1 MEKESTPEAPAVRLP
16 VDAMARDS
24 LRHHGVT
31 TSASAAQHAAAY
43 NPFQTPVNDLG
54 LTSASQPSFSAP
66 DASRTSYV
74 LPAQPVTSGASQTSL
89 TNKPPPL
96 SMTSL
101 SAPLSVK
108 TQSTSP
114 RSNSPLLTSSSLR
127 DVQRAASDQQLLT
140 QQRHNQQQQHQQHY
154 MQGQHVG
161 QSSLLAPL
169 SPSLPVFQTSA
180 AVASSSSSAQSA
192 HGGGQPG
199 FSGATRHTQQ
209 SASSI
214 LKDVLQQ

>member
-66 DASRTSYV
+66 DASRTSHV
-74 LPAQPVTSGASQTSL
+74 LPAQSVTSGSSQTSF

-101 SAPLSVK
+101 SAPLSVQ

-127 DVQRAASDQQLLT
+127 DVQRVASEQLLT
-140 QQRHNQQQQHQQHY
+140 QQRHQQQHYQQQLHN
-154 MQGQHVG
+154 VG

-180 AVASSSSSAQSA
+180 AVTLSSSSAQSA
-192 HGGGQPG
+192 PGGGQPG
-199 FSGATRHTQQ
+199 FSGVSRPTQQ

>member
-16 VDAMARDS
+16 VDAMVRDS
-24 LRHHGVT
+24 LRQHGVT
-31 TSASAAQHAAAY
+31 TSTSAAQHAAAY

-54 LTSASQPSFSAP
+54 LTSALQPSFSAP
-66 DASRTSYV
+66 DASRTSHV
-74 LPAQPVTSGASQTSL
+74 LPAQSATSGSSQTRF
-89 TNKPPPL
+89 TNKPPPPL

-101 SAPLSVK
+101 SAPLNVQ

-127 DVQRAASDQQLLT
+127 DVQRTASDQLLT
-140 QQRHNQQQQHQQHY
+140 QQRHHQQQQQQHY

-169 SPSLPVFQTSA
+169 SPSLPVFQTTA
-180 AVASSSSSAQSA
+180 AVASSSSAQSA

-199 FSGATRHTQQ
+199 FSGATRPTQQ

-214 LKDVLQQ
+214 LQDVLQQ